1 MIFDIANRLG
11 VVVVAAGCMLGP
23 AMAQA
28 QAASE
33 AVEQKEAATAKQAGQ
48 AAETQAPQAAAPNA
62 ESSGEADNKAAGQGA
77 TAAESKAAPSG
88 TENDAASA
96 GDTPAQGAAQN
107 ASVAAEG
114 AKAGEGLAAQGGEA
128 AEAPAPLSR
137 EEVAVRVKAAFEKEF
152 PGISLDSVKPTRFA
166 DIYELRIGSDL
177 LYTNG
182 AVEYV
187 LQGSLID
194 ARNKEDLTAKSL
206 DELTRVAFDSLPL
219 ESAIKQVKGD
229 GSRKMVVFEDPNCGY
244 CKRLHQTLEGM
255 DNFTVYTLL
264 FPILSPDSTVKAR
277 NIWCAGDRAQAWRN
291 VMLKNQA
298 PPNAQCETPIEA
310 NLALGRKLL
319 VRGTPAIIFEDGSRV
334 NGALPKDA
342 LEARLNAATAA
353 AAAKG

>member
-11 VVVVAAGCMLGP
+11 AVAVAAGCILGP
-23 AMAQA
+23 AVAQA
-28 QAASE
+28 QTANEAAGQKSE
-33 AVEQKEAATAKQAGQ
+33 AAAQQAEQ
-48 AAETQAPQAAAPNA
+48 AAETQAVAPNA
-62 ESSGEADNKAAGQGA
+62 ESSDAADDKAAGQGD
-77 TAAESKAAPSG
+77 TAAGSKASQAG
-88 TENDAASA
+88 TQNDAASA
-96 GDTPAQGAAQN
+96 GDAPAKAAAPG

-114 AKAGEGLAAQGGEA
+114 AAAQGGEA
-128 AEAPAPLSR
+128 AEAPAQLSR
-137 EEVAVRVKAAFEKEF
+137 EEIAVRVKAAFEKEF

-166 DIYELRIGSDL
+166 DIYELRIGTDL
-177 LYTNG
+177 LYTND

-194 ARNKEDLTAKSL
+194 AHNKEDLTAKSL

-255 DNFTVYTLL
+255 DNYTIYTLL

-342 LEARLNAATAA
+342 LEARLDAATVAA
-353 AAAKG
+353 AVKG